1 MRALDSSVCLCYSG
15 GLMKRRQGR
24 PRAGG
29 VVTYVRLPRE
39 VRSEVQRRAAAD
51 QRSVSA
57 WIRLAIERFIQG
69 GR

>member
-1 MRALDSSVCLCYSG
+1 
-15 GLMKRRQGR
+15 MKRRQGR
-24 PRAGG
+24 PRQAG

-69 GR
+69 GK

>member
-1 MRALDSSVCLCYSG
+1 
-15 GLMKRRQGR
+15 MKRRQGR

-57 WIRLAIERFIQG
+57 WIRLAIEKVLHG